1 MEKYQFILCIELV
14 KAVWWAAAVVSLC
27 VCVCVC
33 VCVCLGEALSSV
45 VVR

>member
-27 VCVCVC
+27 VCVSVC
-33 VCVCLGEALSSV
+33 MCLSEALSSV